1 MMKRL
6 ALLFAVLALVAA
18 ACGSSDEADDTT
30 TTAAGTETTV
40 ADAGQETTDT
50 GESTLDTVIARG
62 TLKCGISTGA
72 PGFSETDP
80 QGVSTGLDADYCRAV
95 AAAVLGDA
103 TAVEFRQL
111 TAAERFAA
119 LDTGEIDVLIRNTTW
134 TQTRDADLALDFVAT
149 TFYDGQQIMGNPA
162 TLTLLKDGMTSEE
175 SFAAIDGGIVCTNA
189 GTTTEKNI
197 SEGAA
202 QSGATI
208 SLETVENFTEAMDK
222 FIAGTCDLVTTD
234 GSGLFGHRA
243 ANIAAGTEGAENWVI
258 FPDAPISKEP
268 LGPVVRQN
276 DSTWMDV
283 VQWTVFATFIAEE
296 NGVTAASAEADKE
309 KTPEIARLF
318 GVSEDEKQTSMGL
331 SKDAFFQVISQVGNY
346 GEIYERNLGPLK
358 LEREGTRNMQ
368 WFDGGLI
375 YATPAR

>member
-18 ACGSSDEADDTT
+18 ACGGGDGDADQTT
-30 TTAAGTETTV
+30 TSAGGTETTE
-40 ADAGQETTDT
+40 ADAGQETPSD
-50 GESTLDTVIARG
+50 GGSTLDEVIARG

-80 QGVSTGLDADYCRAV
+80 SGASTGLDADYCRAV

-103 TAVEFRQL
+103 GAVEFRQL

-119 LDTGEIDVLIRNTTW
+119 LDTREIDVLIRNTTW
-134 TQTRDADLALDFVAT
+134 TQTRDTDLALDFVAT

-162 TLTLLKDGMTSEE
+162 TLTSLTEGLTAAEA
-175 SFAAIDGGIVCTNA
+175 FAAIDGGVVCTNA

-197 SEGAA
+197 SEGAEIN
-202 QSGATI
+202 GATI
-208 SLETVENFTEAMDK
+208 SLETVENFNEAMDK

-258 FPDAPISKEP
+258 FPEAPISKEP

-276 DSTWMDV
+276 DSTWFDV

-296 NGVTAASAEADKE
+296 NGVTSANIDETMGN
-309 KTPEIARLF
+309 TPELERLF
-318 GVSEDEKQTSMGL
+318 GTSKDELQTKMGL
-331 SKDAFFQVISQVGNY
+331 NADAFYQAISQVGNY
-346 GEIYERNLGPLK
+346 GEIYDRNLGPLN
-358 LEREGTRNMQ
+358 LDREGSFN
-368 WFDGGLI
+368 
-375 YATPAR
+375 